1 MSTEREDSRELSK
14 EEIEHLSMS
23 IQKIFADAGFS
34 GRDMVRFLFLMST
47 KLCMDIAPSPS
58 LGKAEVLDLFVHQMH
73 TFVKDEELNDDE
85 EDI

>member
-1 MSTEREDSRELSK
+1 MSSDEVKKELEK
-14 EEIEHLSMS
+14 EMIENLSMS
-23 IQKIFADAGFS
+23 VQQLFVDAGFH

-58 LGKAEVLDLFVHQMH
+58 LGKAELLDLFVHQMH
-73 TFVKDEELNDDE
+73 NFVTDEELNDGE